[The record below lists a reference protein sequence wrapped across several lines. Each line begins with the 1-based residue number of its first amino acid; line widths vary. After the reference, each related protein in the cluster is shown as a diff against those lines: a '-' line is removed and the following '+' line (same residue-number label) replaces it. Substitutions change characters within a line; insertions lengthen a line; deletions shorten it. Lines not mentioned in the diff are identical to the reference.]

1 MICKFEKEAPQ
12 PEEESPDKK
21 KKKDP
26 LKVDKK
32 YLWPHGITPPCK
44 NVRKR
49 RFRKT
54 LKKKYVE
61 APEIEKE
68 VKRLLK
74 IDNDAVHVK
83 YEIIDDHE
91 EGNKG
96 GQDMAGGSSW
106 QDASTSGKDNQ
117 RHNRNADVSDSRDVG
132 EHEIFGEVSS
142 SDDDEEHHKSHM
154 LDDDN
159 SMSADDSRM
168 SDSNYMMKNKS
179 RENRSTT
186 RDYDRDESQDGDYNV
201 SRRRMSEPLT
211 MTNHFI
217 AFQNPP
223 RDTVDTRIND
233 LRQLLVDLK
242 MQRSQKLQEISGI
255 QNQTLR
261 QRLQDN
267 LDNLVNQI
275 NDKEAELN
283 DLESYQKRGV

>member
-1 MICKFEKEAPQ
+1 MICKFEQEIPQ

-83 YEIIDDHE
+83 YEIINEQE
-91 EGNKG
+91 EGKG
-96 GQDMAGGSSW
+96 SHETAGGSW
-106 QDASTSGKDNQ
+106 KGAGGSGKDSQ
-117 RHNRNADVSDSRDVG
+117 RPTRDSDGFSSNINDSRDVG

-142 SDDDEEHHKSHM
+142 SDDDEDRNRNL
-154 LDDDN
+154 LDDEN
-159 SMSADDSRM
+159 SLSADDSRM
-168 SDSNYMMKNKS
+168 FDPNYMMMKNKS
-179 RENRSTT
+179 REGATST
-186 RDYDRDESQDGDYNV
+186 RDYDRDDSQDGDYNV
-201 SRRRMSEPLT
+201 SLNLAIVSNVNDAIFNSSSSRCPEIPW
-211 MTNHFI
+211 
-217 AFQNPP
+217 
-223 RDTVDTRIND
+223 TR
-233 LRQLLVDLK
+233 
-242 MQRSQKLQEISGI
+242 
-255 QNQTLR
+255 
-261 QRLQDN
+261 
-267 LDNLVNQI
+267 
-275 NDKEAELN
+275 
-283 DLESYQKRGV
+283 ESTTCVRCWWI

>member
-1 MICKFEKEAPQ
+1 MICKFEPEVPQ

-83 YEIIDDHE
+83 YEIINEHE
-91 EGNKG
+91 DSKG
-96 GQDMAGGSSW
+96 GQDTAGSSSWKEAGGSSKNSRPTR
-106 QDASTSGKDNQ
+106 DSDGFSSNV
-117 RHNRNADVSDSRDVG
+117 NDSRDFG

-142 SDDDEEHHKSHM
+142 SDDDEDRNPNI
-154 LDDDN
+154 LDDDH
-159 SMSADDSRM
+159 SISADDSRM
-168 SDSNYMMKNKS
+168 SDSNYMMKNKT
-179 RENRSTT
+179 RDGTSTT
-186 RDYDRDESQDGDYNV
+186 RDYDRDDSQDGDFSV
-201 SRRRMSEPLT
+201 RE
-211 MTNHFI
+211 
-217 AFQNPP
+217 
-223 RDTVDTRIND
+223 
-233 LRQLLVDLK
+233 
-242 MQRSQKLQEISGI
+242 EG
-255 QNQTLR
+255 
-261 QRLQDN
+261 
-267 LDNLVNQI
+267 
-275 NDKEAELN
+275 
-283 DLESYQKRGV
+283 

>member
-1 MICKFEKEAPQ
+1 MLYRSPQMICKFEPEVPQ

-83 YEIIDDHE
+83 YEIINEHE
-91 EGNKG
+91 DGKG
-96 GQDMAGGSSW
+96 GSEVAGGSSW
-106 QDASTSGKDNQ
+106 QEAGGSSKNSRPARDSDGFSSNV
-117 RHNRNADVSDSRDVG
+117 NDSRDVG

-142 SDDDEEHHKSHM
+142 SDDDEDHRNANI
-154 LDDDN
+154 LDDDH

-179 RENRSTT
+179 NTT
-186 RDYDRDESQDGDYNV
+186 RDYDRDDSQDGELDV
-201 SRRRMSEPLT
+201 S
-211 MTNHFI
+211 
-217 AFQNPP
+217 
-223 RDTVDTRIND
+223 
-233 LRQLLVDLK
+233 
-242 MQRSQKLQEISGI
+242 GG
-255 QNQTLR
+255 
-261 QRLQDN
+261 RLN
-267 LDNLVNQI
+267 
-275 NDKEAELN
+275 
-283 DLESYQKRGV
+283 